1 MQIKT
6 LALIGAG
13 AIGAYFISCLTEK
26 FQDNFWVVA
35 EGERKERLE
44 RDGII
49 INDKQYQLNV
59 KTPEEA
65 KGADLVIVG
74 VKYNGLQS
82 VLPMLEKI
90 VDEHTL
96 VLSPMNGV
104 DSELI
109 IGEKIGAEHML
120 PSYMFIA
127 SQRVGNSIKFDP
139 TKTLGLTFG
148 EENGQPSPRTE
159 ALVEA
164 FTGTDFH
171 HRVSATINDDIWTK
185 YALNISKNLPQ
196 AIINC
201 GQGGYTDSEHLAY
214 ISRKLRQEVVQVA
227 AAKGINVPVEEPS
240 RGKNK
245 VNPAARFST
254 LQDLDAKRET
264 EIEMF
269 SGTLIKMAKELGIE
283 VPFNE
288 FTYHAIKCLEEK
300 NSGKVK

>member
-6 LALIGAG
+6 IALIGAG

-26 FQDNFWVVA
+26 FQDNFCVVA
-35 EGERKERLE
+35 EGSRKARLE
-44 RDGII
+44 TEGIF
-49 INDKQYQLNV
+49 INDQQYKLNV

-65 KGADLVIVG
+65 HGADLVIVG

-90 VDEHTL
+90 IDEHTL

-109 IGEKIGAEHML
+109 IGAKIGNEHMM

-139 TKTLGLTFG
+139 AKTLGLTFG
-148 EENGQPSPRTE
+148 EEDGKPSARTE
-159 ALVEA
+159 ALCEA
-164 FTGTDFH
+164 FGGTSFK
-171 HRVSATINDDIWTK
+171 HRVSEHINDDIWTK

-201 GQGGYTDSEHLAY
+201 GLGGYDDSEHLAY
-214 ISRKLRQEVVQVA
+214 ISERMRNEVVMVA
-227 AAKGINVPVEEPS
+227 NAKGITIA
-240 RGKNK
+240 
-245 VNPAARFST
+245 PAKKSKGIPHARFST

-269 SGTLIKMAKELGIE
+269 SGTLIRMAKELGIE

-288 FTYHAIKCLEEK
+288 FAYHAIKCLEEK
-300 NSGKVK
+300 NAGKIK

>member
-6 LALIGAG
+6 IALIGAG
-13 AIGAYFISCLTEK
+13 AIGAYFISCLSEK
-26 FQDNFWVVA
+26 FQENFWVIA

-49 INDKQYQLNV
+49 INDQQYKLNV
-59 KTPEEA
+59 KTPLEA
-65 KGADLVIVG
+65 HGADLVIVG
-74 VKYNGLQS
+74 VKYNGLPS
-82 VLPMLEKI
+82 TLPMLEKI
-90 VDEHTL
+90 VDENTL

-104 DSELI
+104 DSEII
-109 IGEKIGAEHML
+109 IGEKLGAEHLL

-139 TKTLGLTFG
+139 AKTLGLTFG
-148 EENGQPSPRTE
+148 EEDGKSSTRTE
-159 ALVEA
+159 ALCEA
-164 FTGTDFH
+164 FAGTDFH
-171 HRVSATINDDIWTK
+171 HRVSEHINDDIWTK

-201 GQGGYTDSEHLAY
+201 GLGGYDDSEHLAY
-214 ISRKLRQEVVQVA
+214 ISRRLRHEVVQVA
-227 AAKGINVPVEEPS
+227 AAKGIAVPVAEPG
-240 RGKNK
+240 RGKTK
-245 VNPAARFST
+245 PNPAARFST

-269 SGTLIKMAKELGIE
+269 SGALIKMARELGIE

-288 FTYHAIKCLEEK
+288 FAYHAIKCLEEK
-300 NSGKVK
+300 NTGKIQ